1 MKKLHNQWNVVML
14 IKNGFFSDVSVSKG
28 FPPDSVVKN
37 PPANAWHKGV
47 VSWIPGSGRFP
58 GEWNGNPLQYSCL
71 GNSTDREAW
80 WAAVYWFTRV
90 GYDSVTK
97 QQVTPNFSCFILK
110 QFSWNYTCVLNYK
123 VCCKLKFLLL
133 T

>member
-80 WAAVYWFTRV
+80 WATVLGV
-90 GYDSVTK
+90 NNNNS
-97 QQVTPNFSCFILK
+97 
-110 QFSWNYTCVLNYK
+110 QFSDYTVISYLIHWSR
-123 VCCKLKFLLL
+123 VCCSISINLWVFQFSITDL
-133 T
+133 